1 MDIEDYA
8 MFPESN
14 FELKRNQ
21 STFNLFILVER
32 KIYLCLSKYGGFI
45 PKATLVK
52 WSPRKQWFYVYIDN
66 FASWWKL
73 NFKLTKA

>member
-1 MDIEDYA
+1 MDIEGYA

-52 WSPRKQWFYVYIDN
+52 
-66 FASWWKL
+66 
-73 NFKLTKA
+73 